1 MISWRELEQDLHS
14 NGYRAVCGVDEAG
27 RGPLAGPVVA
37 AAVVLPPEFN
47 AEGIADS
54 KLLTPPKRE
63 LAFQRIISSASGY
76 AIASADVAEIDQLNI
91 LQATF
96 LAMRRAIG
104 ELPTPPDFLL
114 IDGNLPIPKVETPF
128 QTVVGG
134 DATVLSIACAS
145 ILAKVHRD
153 QLMRELHE
161 QYPNYGFDRHKG
173 YATAEHRRM
182 IAAHGALEVHRKSFN
197 LLGDQ
202 AKLEF
207 DL

>member
-1 MISWRELEQDLHS
+1 MTSWRELEQDFHS
-14 NGYRAVCGVDEAG
+14 KGYRAICGVDEAG

-37 AAVVLPPEFN
+37 AAVILPPDFSS
-47 AEGIADS
+47 EGIADS
-54 KLLTPPKRE
+54 KQLTAAKRE
-63 LAFQRIISSASGY
+63 LAFERIVSSALGY

-104 ELPTPPDFLL
+104 NLPSAPDFLL
-114 IDGNLPIPKVETPF
+114 IDGNLPIPKVEIPC

-153 QLMRELHE
+153 SLMRELHE
-161 QYPNYGFDRHKG
+161 QYPDYGFDRHKG
-173 YATAEHRRM
+173 YATTQHRRM
-182 IAAHGALEVHRKSFN
+182 IAMHGALDVHRKSFN
-197 LLGDQ
+197 LLGDE

-207 DL
+207 NL